1 MDLFQVLM
9 KKDFSN
15 LLKNC
20 IPSYTFLIS
29 WSTSFLNIV
38 RKVAAAWI
46 DCPVTPILANQTGR
60 SAPPLCYQLDA
71 QVYGLSERQE
81 EEQES
86 PESPPGK
93 PWSPI

>member
-1 MDLFQVLM
+1 MDLSQVSM
-9 KKDFSN
+9 KKNLSN

-20 IPSYTFLIS
+20 IPSYTFLSS

-38 RKVAAAWI
+38 RKVEAARI
-46 DCPVTPILANQTGR
+46 DCPLTPILANQTGR
-60 SAPPLCYQLDA
+60 LAPPLCYQLDA
-71 QVYGLSERQE
+71 QVYGSSEREE

-93 PWSPI
+93 PWSPV

>member
-1 MDLFQVLM
+1 MDLSQVLM

-15 LLKNC
+15 LLKNW

-38 RKVAAAWI
+38 RKVEAAWI